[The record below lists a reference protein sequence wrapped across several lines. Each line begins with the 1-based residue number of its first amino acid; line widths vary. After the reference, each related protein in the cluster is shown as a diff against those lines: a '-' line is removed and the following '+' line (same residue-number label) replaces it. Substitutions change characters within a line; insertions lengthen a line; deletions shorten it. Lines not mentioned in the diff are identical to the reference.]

1 MVVEA
6 AAPPAEEILPVES
19 EPKAIDQI
27 TTAPSIITV
36 ANEEAAESRDDVTPS
51 SARNEFIFSPQPPKT
66 VSKSKSSESVKAEEA
81 PVEAADEKEEAVAV
95 EEPAAEEPATEE
107 PAVEEPAI
115 EEPAIEEPAIEE
127 PAIEEVAEETPAEK
141 EVEEKTAPVEGAA
154 PAKGRPSMF
163 STLLEKAT
171 ALCGSSD
178 TATLFDGNDLD
189 PTTSLEAKD
198 SDVVPAKA
206 ESDVIAGDDE
216 EVEEPSEEDQKAAE
230 EIVEEPKVEEP
241 KVEEEPTPVVEAPEK
256 KKMSMSQKLKKMFGC
271 TSKPQVVE

>member
-6 AAPPAEEILPVES
+6 TAPPAEEILPVES

-107 PAVEEPAI
+107 PAV
-115 EEPAIEEPAIEE
+115 EEPAIEE

-241 KVEEEPTPVVEAPEK
+241 KVEEQSKEEEPTPVVEAPEK

>member
-6 AAPPAEEILPVES
+6 TAPPAEEILPVES
-19 EPKAIDQI
+19 EPKAIDQV

-95 EEPAAEEPATEE
+95 EEPAAEEPAT
-107 PAVEEPAI
+107 
-115 EEPAIEEPAIEE
+115 EEPAIEE

-216 EVEEPSEEDQKAAE
+216 ELEEPSEEDQKAVE

-241 KVEEEPTPVVEAPEK
+241 KVEEPKVEEQSKEEEPTPVVEAPEK

>member
-6 AAPPAEEILPVES
+6 TAPPAEEILPVES

-107 PAVEEPAI
+107 PAV
-115 EEPAIEEPAIEE
+115 EEPAIEE

>member
-6 AAPPAEEILPVES
+6 TAPPAEEILPVES

-107 PAVEEPAI
+107 PAV